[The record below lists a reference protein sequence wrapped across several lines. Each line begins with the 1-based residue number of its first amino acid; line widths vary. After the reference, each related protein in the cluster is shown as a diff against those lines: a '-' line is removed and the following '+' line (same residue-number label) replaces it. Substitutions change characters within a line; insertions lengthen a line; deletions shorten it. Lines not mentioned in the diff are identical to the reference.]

1 MDNLND
7 RNLPVIQIL
16 ERASSSSFYAERLA
30 DLVENQGLL
39 SAPANLKSSV
49 LARTRQLDIKLV
61 AGSNRLSKKLALWY
75 YEVKVTLAVAC
86 CVGFIISA
94 PGAHKKYLSNPV
106 HTEANE
112 IIQEFS
118 EKVDGFSKRLWEM
131 EVESNDKQKE

>member
-30 DLVENQGLL
+30 DLVESQGLI

-61 AGSNRLSKKLALWY
+61 AGSNRLSK
-75 YEVKVTLAVAC
+75 
-86 CVGFIISA
+86 
-94 PGAHKKYLSNPV
+94 
-106 HTEANE
+106 
-112 IIQEFS
+112 
-118 EKVDGFSKRLWEM
+118 VDDFSKRLWEM
-131 EVESNDKQKE
+131 EVEPYDKQEE